1 LRHELPVTSA
11 LLAGAL
17 AACAAA
23 LPAGQE
29 AAVRAAYEKLGS
41 AAVEAKPAS
50 ALPPGF
56 TWHRI
61 DVSDPVRSASFGH
74 ATTLAV
80 PVARTDGGMDVP
92 NQFWVEYGRSTNNP
106 ARLFGPFP
114 LD

>member
-1 LRHELPVTSA
+1 VTPA

-41 AAVEAKPAS
+41 DGVEAHPAS

-56 TWHRI
+56 TWRRI

-74 ATTLAV
+74 TTTLAV
-80 PVARTDGGMDVP
+80 PVVRADGGQDVP
-92 NQFWVEYGRSTNNP
+92 NQFWVEYGRSTNAP
-106 ARLFGPFP
+106 ARLFGPFRTDGSKP
-114 LD
+114 